1 MKSVTFDS
9 LGKTMHENEEE
20 YDMKNIIK
28 RAFALLAAGALLF
41 SLSAC
46 TGDGGAEVKT
56 LFNGGIEVEDSSTG
70 ARVREGNVLEV
81 PTMYYKHF
89 GADPSLGDDAAL
101 TYGGWKKADVP
112 LNADK
117 TAIVVMHAA
126 YLGEAEQA
134 PEQFQY
140 CEYVPR
146 SYRLAD
152 ENFAQVLDAAR
163 AAGIKIYHVPF
174 GTGYYED
181 MPGYIETQ
189 ALGAEEKYAPR
200 DKAETDDVLSEMYAF
215 KNDNVTPG
223 PNAWDGIRKARAEY
237 LSFLPAAMPQGSE
250 PIATSSNELAA
261 VAKRDGI
268 NHLIYMGFAV
278 DTCLLTDEGGMV
290 NMQQRGFMCSAVKDC
305 VTAVEN
311 RESTP
316 SKHHTD
322 TALWRVSLNFGFVY
336 EGKDLA
342 DAFGLI
348 KK

>member
-1 MKSVTFDS
+1 MKRLLKKILA
-9 LGKTMHENEEE
+9 LGLVGM
-20 YDMKNIIK
+20 
-28 RAFALLAAGALLF
+28 LLF
-41 SLSAC
+41 MISAC
-46 TGDGGAEVKT
+46 SEKVAESGTESVVENNASAKVET
-56 LFNGGIEVEDSSTG
+56 LFNGGIKIDDNSTDPAILDG
-70 ARVREGNVLEV
+70 KVLEV
-81 PTMYYKHF
+81 PTMYYQHY

-101 TYGGWKKADVP
+101 TYGGWKKSNLP
-112 LNADK
+112 LNAEK

-126 YLGEAEQA
+126 YVGEAEEA

-146 SYRLAD
+146 SYRLAK
-152 ENFAQVLDAAR
+152 ENFSTVLDAAR
-163 AAGIKIYHVPF
+163 NAGIKVYHVTF
-174 GTGYYED
+174 GKGYYED

-200 DKAETDDVLSEMYAF
+200 DTVSADEVLNELYNF
-215 KNDNVTPG
+215 KSDNVTPG
-223 PNAWDGIRKARAEY
+223 PNAWEGIAKVREEY
-237 LSFLPAAMPQGSE
+237 LDFLPEAMPVGNE
-250 PIATSSNELAA
+250 AICTTSNELAA

-268 NHLIYMGFAV
+268 NNLIYMGFAV
-278 DTCLLTDEGGMV
+278 DACLLSDEGGMLA
-290 NMQQRGFMCSAVKDC
+290 MQQRGFMCSAIKDC

-322 TALWRVSLNFGFVY
+322 TALWRVCINFGFVY

-342 DAFGLI
+342 SAFGLI